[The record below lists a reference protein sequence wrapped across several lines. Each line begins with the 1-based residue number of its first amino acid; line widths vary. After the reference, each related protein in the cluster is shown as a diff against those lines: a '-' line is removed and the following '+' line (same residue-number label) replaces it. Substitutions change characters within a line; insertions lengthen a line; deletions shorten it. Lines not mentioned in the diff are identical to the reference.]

1 VDCSQRASITTL
13 RMPRWHDICLS
24 ASHAFTETGFSSGA
38 DGLTVDA
45 KGRLYVAS
53 TDGVQVFDS
62 KGQALGALPKLFR
75 FNVLRLS

>member
-1 VDCSQRASITTL
+1 ML
-13 RMPRWHDICLS
+13 RTPRWHDICLS
-24 ASHAFTETGFSSGA
+24 ASHAFTETGFSRGT

-62 KGQALGALPKLFR
+62 KGQALGI
-75 FNVLRLS
+75 RLAQAISF